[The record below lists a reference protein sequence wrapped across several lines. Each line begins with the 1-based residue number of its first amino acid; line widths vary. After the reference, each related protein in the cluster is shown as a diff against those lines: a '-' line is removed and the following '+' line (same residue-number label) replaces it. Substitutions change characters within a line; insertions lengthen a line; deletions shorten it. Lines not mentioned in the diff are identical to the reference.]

1 MWLFC
6 AFILVMAVLSFVEKA
21 LWLGIIFIFAAGVL
35 SPIFQDWLW
44 FKLWKEKKVDYGEE
58 VKGIFLFLGGV
69 IILFFA
75 LIVTKKM
82 VAKKMDENIIF
93 EQIEGFIKI
102 LMFVFYYIMLF
113 MYQKGNKHSKYILFG
128 TIYFFCIILSYI
140 PLYDK
145 EIAVSII
152 NILPNNPQLEL
163 SILDFMF
170 ETIIQPIKE
179 AILTYIIFDTVLPQN
194 KIECKK
200 EQDTYKQNFKS
211 TEILKEDKKNEFKVS
226 VNDNR
231 TGINFN
237 YIIKIRSRK

>member
-82 VAKKMDENIIF
+82 VAKKN
-93 EQIEGFIKI
+93 G
-102 LMFVFYYIMLF
+102 
-113 MYQKGNKHSKYILFG
+113 
-128 TIYFFCIILSYI
+128 
-140 PLYDK
+140 
-145 EIAVSII
+145 
-152 NILPNNPQLEL
+152 
-163 SILDFMF
+163 
-170 ETIIQPIKE
+170 
-179 AILTYIIFDTVLPQN
+179 
-194 KIECKK
+194 
-200 EQDTYKQNFKS
+200 
-211 TEILKEDKKNEFKVS
+211 
-226 VNDNR
+226 
-231 TGINFN
+231 
-237 YIIKIRSRK
+237 